1 MMNKNWQRPILRL
14 RGRITENI
22 SGADV
27 PREFR
32 AAPMP
37 QRSKADMRREADQA
51 LRTFDKRAPQQDQP
65 QSIASGED
73 RPWI

>member
-1 MMNKNWQRPILRL
+1 MKNTNWQRPTLRL
-14 RGRITENI
+14 RGRPTEDVA
-22 SGADV
+22 GADV

-32 AAPMP
+32 AAPRP
-37 QRSKADMRREADQA
+37 QRSKADLRREADQA